1 MTVRFVIDS
10 SILIAFER
18 NQPQDVWPTLWDYVE
33 NLLRDGD
40 AVVPREALT
49 ELERGTDDL
58 GDWVKKTGAVCDA
71 NDAMIAIVAQIS
83 TKHPGWVQE
92 TKNAADPFI
101 IATAKVL
108 DAAIVTNERA
118 RNAAT
123 VDSNM
128 RIPQIA
134 AEFGVLAIT
143 TNDLFRQLQWKF

>member
-10 SILIAFER
+10 SILISFER
-18 NQPQDVWPTLWDYVE
+18 NQPRDVWPTLWDHVE
-33 NLLRDGD
+33 NLLRSGE

-58 GDWVKKTGAVCDA
+58 DDWVKKTGTVYDA
-71 NDAMIAIVAQIS
+71 DDEMIAVVGQIS
-83 TKHPGWVQE
+83 ARHPGWVQQ

-108 DAAIVTNERA
+108 GAVIVTNERA
-118 RNAAT
+118 RNTAT

-128 RIPQIA
+128 RVPQVA
-134 AEFGVLAIT
+134 AEFGVTAIT
-143 TNDLFRQLQWKF
+143 TNDLFRQLQWQF